1 MAESLI
7 NTKRRINTIRSTEK
21 ITKARKLV
29 ASVKYQRW
37 KKRYTSNLGYEKAR
51 QEIRYTAFGC
61 LNEKDKLPDAMVSH
75 KEAKK
80 KLYIIRTSTLGLCGA
95 YNYNVFKRID
105 KELTE
110 DDELLLIGSKGIS
123 HYTNKNYERKE
134 DYSNLRNH
142 FTFGQV
148 KHLRHEIVNL
158 YRTGKYK
165 EVHLVY
171 THYKNSLNFIP
182 QDEIIL
188 PFKADKEEVEKR
200 KEAYPPLIEPDKREV
215 ISTTVLHYLDAR
227 IYQKLIESEISE
239 LCSRRNAM
247 ETATDS
253 AEQIRGELRI
263 QYNKSRQNAIT
274 QEITEVVAGAN
285 VGKKKED

>member
-7 NTKRRINTIRSTEK
+7 NTKRRINTIRSTEM

-37 KKRYTSNLGYEKAR
+37 KKRYTSNLDYQKAR
-51 QEIRYTAFGC
+51 QEIRYTALSC
-61 LNEKDKLPDAMVSH
+61 LNEKDKLPDARVPH
-75 KEAKK
+75 VEAKK
-80 KLYIIRTSTLGLCGA
+80 RLFIIRTSTLGLCGA
-95 YNYNVFKRID
+95 YNYNIFKRID

-110 DDELLLIGSKGIS
+110 EDELLLIGSKGIS
-123 HYTNKNYERKE
+123 HYTNKGYERKE

-142 FTFGQV
+142 FTFGQI
-148 KHLRHEIVNL
+148 KHLRHEIRNL
-158 YRTGKYK
+158 YKTGKYK
-165 EVHLVY
+165 EVHLIY

-182 QDEIIL
+182 QDETIL
-188 PFKADKEEVEKR
+188 PFKADQREIEKQ
-200 KEAYPPLIEPDKREV
+200 KEAYPPIVEPDKREV
-215 ISTTVLHYLDAR
+215 ISACILHYLDAR
-227 IYQKLIESEISE
+227 LYQKLIESEISE

-253 AEQIRGELRI
+253 AEQIKGELRI

-285 VGKKKED
+285 AGKRKED